1 MQIVFFRKLCRRL
14 HTLSFI
20 RGSVV
25 TALVLFWLI
34 VPVAAS
40 SGGTPSNGTSST
52 GTSSTGTSSTGTS
65 SSAAA
70 SADTGGMVYVKG
82 SVWLNGSGIP
92 GDSAVLPGDLVQT
105 NGDSFANIKS
115 TNLNLM
121 VAPDSLL
128 RFESG
133 RLDLKRGAIA
143 VDTGNAF
150 TIHAAIVTIVPASKE
165 WTRFEVRET
174 EDEVRILAG
183 EGKLNVTDSNGTVTV
198 MPGEQ
203 TIYAI
208 ERKKKGIVEP
218 GDHATLDSPWAK
230 IGGSAA
236 GGIVLIWL
244 LHHGN
249 NPVSPSTPNN
259 QPMQ

>member
-1 MQIVFFRKLCRRL
+1 MRIVSFRKVRRSL
-14 HTLSFI
+14 NGLPFL
-20 RGSVV
+20 RGSAV
-25 TALVLFWLI
+25 TAFLLLLLTT
-34 VPVAAS
+34 PVAAS
-40 SGGTPSNGTSST
+40 SGGTPSGTASSSTTSS
-52 GTSSTGTSSTGTS
+52 GPS
-65 SSAAA
+65 A
-70 SADTGGMVYVKG
+70 SADTGAMVYVKG

-105 NGDSFANIKS
+105 NGDSFANIKG
-115 TNLNLM
+115 TGVNLM
-121 VAPDSLL
+121 VAPDTSL

-183 EGKLNVTDSNGTVTV
+183 DGKLNVTDSHGTVTV

-208 ERKKKGIVEP
+208 ERKKKGPVEP

-236 GGIVLIWL
+236 GGVILIWL

-259 QPMQ
+259 QPIQ